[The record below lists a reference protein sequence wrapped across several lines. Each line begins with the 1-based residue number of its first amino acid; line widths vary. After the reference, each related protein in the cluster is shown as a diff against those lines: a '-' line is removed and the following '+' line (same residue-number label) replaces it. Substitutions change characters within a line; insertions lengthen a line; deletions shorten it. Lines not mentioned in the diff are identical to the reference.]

1 MGYTVYLSATP
12 EEYELQKAG
21 SDNIAEQ
28 LIRPTGIVDPVVE
41 IRPAENQVQDLVGEI
56 KKTVDR
62 GERVLVTT
70 LTKRM
75 AEDLSEYLKEGG
87 TRVTYLHSDV
97 TTMDRTDI
105 LADLRAGQYD
115 VLVGINLLREGLDLP
130 EVSLVAILDA
140 DKEGFLRSRTSL
152 IQTMGRAAR
161 HIEGRVILYA
171 EHRTRSMDAA
181 LFEVERRRKI
191 QTAYNTAHGITPL
204 SIKKAI
210 RERILPKEIEETEG
224 AREERI
230 HTLLGKDIEVM
241 TASYRT
247 MPKKEQKS
255 TLNWL
260 TGEMK
265 KEAMAL
271 NFEKAIELRELVK
284 DLKKG

>member
-1 MGYTVYLSATP
+1 
-12 EEYELQKAG
+12 
-21 SDNIAEQ
+21 
-28 LIRPTGIVDPVVE
+28 
-41 IRPAENQVQDLVGEI
+41 
-56 KKTVDR
+56 
-62 GERVLVTT
+62 
-70 LTKRM
+70 
-75 AEDLSEYLKEGG
+75 
-87 TRVTYLHSDV
+87 
-97 TTMDRTDI
+97 MDRTDI
-105 LADLRAGQYD
+105 LADLRAGNYD

-171 EHRTRSMDAA
+171 EHHTRSLDAA

-191 QTAYNTAHGITPL
+191 QVEYNTAHGITPM
-204 SIKKAI
+204 SIHKAI
-210 RERILPKEIEETEG
+210 RERILPKEVEETEG

-255 TLNWL
+255 TLDWL
-260 TGEMK
+260 TKEMK
-265 KEAMAL
+265 KEALAL